1 MEDFLEAAERIL
13 EDLPRLCNE
22 EDFSSGLLQA
32 EVLFRDI
39 ATLMYDDEFVEVSV
53 LEEVFVEIRSMV
65 TTLLELVEEEI
76 YLLMINAV

>member
-32 EVLFRDI
+32 EVLFIDI
-39 ATLMYDDEFVEVSV
+39 ATFLYRMSK
-53 LEEVFVEIRSMV
+53 
-65 TTLLELVEEEI
+65 LL
-76 YLLMINAV
+76 INME